1 VPTLRITQSGPNIE
15 AAFEGDGLPR
25 QTETRPFSFQLS
37 PQDAEDIRWYL
48 EDYLVYPV
56 DPLPKTAARIERRM
70 REIGRELFR
79 GILHGSDVWSSAKH
93 RLEETRVE
101 VESDI
106 ANAVV
111 PWKLLRPPD
120 LDQPLAL
127 HVPAFVRGHSQAA
140 LRPKP
145 VESSGKI
152 RILLAICRPGG
163 ADDVPFRGPSMI
175 FPTACDRAEARIRS
189 TSRSDAE
196 RKICRNPL
204 GPTPT
209 SRSPARTTN
218 RDVRKK
224 AIALIPAIR
233 TCVHRDCSNQW
244 NACINPRAPSDAAT
258 LIAM

>member
-1 VPTLRITQSGPNIE
+1 MEEAMNQAEGHGERRSRKRALFSAALANQTPINKIIPSVPTLRISQSGPNVE

-56 DPLPKTAARIERRM
+56 DPLPKTAHRM
-70 REIGRELFR
+70 RQIGEELFR
-79 GILHGSDVWSSAKH
+79 GILHGSKVWSSAES

-127 HVPAFVRGHSQAA
+127 HVPAFVRWHPQ
-140 LRPKP
+140 
-145 VESSGKI
+145 
-152 RILLAICRPGG
+152 
-163 ADDVPFRGPSMI
+163 
-175 FPTACDRAEARIRS
+175 
-189 TSRSDAE
+189 
-196 RKICRNPL
+196 
-204 GPTPT
+204 
-209 SRSPARTTN
+209 
-218 RDVRKK
+218 
-224 AIALIPAIR
+224 
-233 TCVHRDCSNQW
+233 
-244 NACINPRAPSDAAT
+244 AT
-258 LIAM
+258 L